1 MLKYSEKARANTKWA
16 SVLIVAVLFSGPGV
30 AAEEQCS
37 ISDNSQ
43 KGLEVYAACV
53 NTKLAELSALN
64 ETLAGRVKV
73 LMEKAIADKGTLDEA
88 VRKAAAVKFITR
100 KTRCAAGEE
109 YQSTLCP
116 TGYRPDSN
124 AGNHFCYP
132 GQEADVICK
141 VPG

>member
-1 MLKYSEKARANTKWA
+1 MSQYSMIARANA
-16 SVLIVAVLFSGPGV
+16 VAACFFMAIVLSSGPSG
-30 AAEEQCS
+30 AAEEQCGV
-37 ISDNSQ
+37 SDISQ
-43 KGLEVYAACV
+43 KGLEVYAACM

-73 LMEKAIADKGTLDEA
+73 LMEKAIADKSTLDA
-88 VRKAAAVKFITR
+88 ALAKAAAVKFITR
-100 KTRCAAGEE
+100 KTKCATGEE

-116 TGYRPDSN
+116 SGYKPDSN

-132 GQEADVICK
+132 GMEADVICK